1 MAPKFFTAS
10 GDAYLLSFTRLV
22 RAFLF
27 DSVKTWMAPHYQ
39 ACVPNTGLPRQG
51 RGWNSLCNEA
61 SLYHV
66 QQLIEADEITNFP
79 ARDRNLIPMMSTAES
94 VDSRCLSTIPIRS
107 VASCVLDDL
116 DTRHAVR
123 GFYTPAIH
131 ARANDAIHAA
141 NGQEFTNSQ
150 LALSTFPIALRD
162 EGLHAELRSW
172 QLLPIPTTLEEY
184 HDHYEGDAIYKS
196 GSETIVVC
204 SPWIDSFWNG
214 REVVEDFLQR
224 LFQRLHGKHFK
235 LISPIGFRIYRKKFR
250 RLPWES

>member
-27 DSVKTWMAPHYQ
+27 ESVKTWMAPHYQ
-39 ACVPNTGLPRQG
+39 ACVPHTGLTRQG

-61 SLYHV
+61 SLHHV
-66 QQLIEADEITNFP
+66 QRLIEADEIASFP
-79 ARDRNLIPMMSTAES
+79 ARDRSIIPIMSIAES
-94 VDSRCLSTIPIRS
+94 FDSTRLSTTPVRS
-107 VASCVLDDL
+107 LASWVLADL
-116 DTRHAVR
+116 DKRDAVR

-131 ARANDAIHAA
+131 ARTNDAIHAA

-172 QLLPIPTTLEEY
+172 QLLPIPTTVEDY
-184 HDHYEGDAIYKS
+184 RDHYEGDAIYKS
-196 GSETIVVC
+196 GNETIIVC

-214 REVVEDFLQR
+214 AIVVEDFLQR
-224 LFQRLHGKHFK
+224 LFQRLHGTHFK
-235 LISPIGFRIYRKKFR
+235 LISLLGFRAYRKTFR